1 VNEESEAMKMEERD
15 MKTIEVKKEVKDGAG
30 AGKV

>member
-15 MKTIEVKKEVKDGAG
+15 MKTIEVKKEEKDGAG
-30 AGKV
+30 GGKV